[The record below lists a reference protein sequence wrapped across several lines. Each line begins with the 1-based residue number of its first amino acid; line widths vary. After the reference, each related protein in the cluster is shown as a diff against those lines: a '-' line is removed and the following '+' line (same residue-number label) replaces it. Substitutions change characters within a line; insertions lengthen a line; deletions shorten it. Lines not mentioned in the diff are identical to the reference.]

1 MALNEA
7 SHNTVMTGPAVD
19 VPADGTGITSFS
31 YPQIE
36 LNWLIDCRNHS
47 ARSMAITVQ
56 GCSSQQIQQ
65 GTAMDQDH
73 QRDRRWNGEVL
84 KSEQSLSILYEGSAN
99 SYP

>member
-7 SHNTVMTGPAVD
+7 SRNTVMTGPASD
-19 VPADGTGITSFS
+19 VPGDGTGITPFS
-31 YPQIE
+31 YPLIE
-36 LNWLIDCRNHS
+36 LNWLINYRNYS

-73 QRDRRWNGEVL
+73 QRDRRWNRKVL
-84 KSEQSLSILYEGSAN
+84 ESKLSLSILYEE
-99 SYP
+99 